1 MALAGMSVK
10 KFIVL
15 GTLFLLSIA
24 GVAVLLLLLHTSSW
38 FIWSTLPDGDLKIVL
53 NQRGAS
59 RTIVE
64 QLIEATPLSPALE
77 LIQSS
82 ARIGISVKGDS
93 ITMAIV
99 PKLPIWPTR
108 KRQIVDN
115 LNAQGWDTA
124 VNGLIIIATQGQT
137 QDLISPTSA
146 YTRAIRQI
154 FSRQEAAR
162 PILIGHLTALTSKI
176 FDQDVAIRANDS
188 STGDQSTITIYISP
202 TSDQLVTDRSFPEP
216 SANQLSLI
224 APTNVF
230 NAMPPDLIQAWQ
242 LQFQEKLGFTKT
254 QADLLSA
261 ASKEQ
266 RLALHLS
273 DQGTSITA
281 QGPHTDQLLDQL
293 TLFIQQEE
301 AYIRPIAKAFQLP
314 DGTIGYERVP
324 GNLEEV
330 ISSTKDSDGCYSPL
344 PGRTSLWICHQQ
356 NRLSLA
362 TGKDLAVEQLG
373 LMTDNTWRL
382 SIGSKHLE
390 SIFDD
395 LSIALAALGNDQ
407 AATISIFTK
416 TNNTR

>member
-1 MALAGMSVK
+1 MSVK
-10 KFIVL
+10 KFIAL
-15 GTLFLLSIA
+15 GTLLLLSVA

-64 QLIEATPLSPALE
+64 KLIEVTPLSPASE
-77 LIQSS
+77 LIQNSS
-82 ARIGISVKGDS
+82 RIGISEKGDS
-93 ITMAIV
+93 VTMAIV
-99 PKLPIWPTR
+99 PKLPIWPAR
-108 KRQIVDN
+108 RRQIVDN
-115 LNAQGWDTA
+115 LNAQGWNTA

-137 QDLISPTSA
+137 QHHISPTSA
-146 YTRAIRQI
+146 YWRAVRQI

-162 PILIGHLTALTSKI
+162 PVLIGHLTASTSDI
-176 FDQDVAIRANDS
+176 FDQDVAIRANVS
-188 STGDQSTITIYISP
+188 SEDGQSTIAVHILP
-202 TSDQLVTDRSFPEP
+202 TSDQSTSSRSFPEP
-216 SANQLSLI
+216 SANQLSLL
-224 APTNVF
+224 APTDVF
-230 NAMPPDLIQAWQ
+230 NAIPPDLIQAWQ

-261 ASKEQ
+261 ATKED

-273 DQGTSITA
+273 DQGTSITT

-324 GNLEEV
+324 GDLEEV

-362 TGKDLAVEQLG
+362 TSRDLAMEQLG
-373 LMTDNTWRL
+373 LLTDKTWRL

-395 LSIALAALGNDQ
+395 LSISLAALGNDQ
-407 AATISIFTK
+407 AATISIFTQ
-416 TNNTR
+416 TNNIR